1 MKFDLVEAMLG
12 SVMCSESEFVLPTEE
27 RLIALEMPSAIYS
40 NRPRAT
46 VLPLLLSVS
55 TYFWLELLLFYRS
68 RSFRDLKL
76 LVMTGFAFWP
86 RAKIESLVVL
96 PCSFATEY
104 LLTMELLTLRFEQP
118 PRFVG
123 VVCLSRRR
131 NET

>member
-55 TYFWLELLLFYRS
+55 TYCRLELLLFYRS

-76 LVMTGFAFWP
+76 LVMTGLAFWP
-86 RAKIESLVVL
+86 RVKIESLVVL

-104 LLTMELLTLRFEQP
+104 LLTMELLTLQ
-118 PRFVG
+118 
-123 VVCLSRRR
+123 R